1 MSFLVRRRKPSCYK
15 IFNLIFFGRA
25 TAEDVKKML
34 ASLCHNQKYNLP
46 WGRLF
51 NISTD
56 GPNKSMSIWK
66 LLNEELCSNHFNV
79 LLPFISC
86 TLHTMHNTFQKAI
99 MVLGEDAEQLA
110 FDLHAWSKVRILL
123 LIIILFP

>member
-1 MSFLVRRRKPSCYK
+1 
-15 IFNLIFFGRA
+15 
-25 TAEDVKKML
+25 ML
-34 ASLCHNQKYNLP
+34 ASLRHNEKYNLP

-56 GPNKSMSIWK
+56 GPNINKSIWK
-66 LLNEELCSNHFNV
+66 LLNEELCSNYFNG

-86 TLHTMHNTFQKAI
+86 TLHTVNNAFRKAI

-110 FDLHAWSKVRILL
+110 FDLHAWFKVRILL

>member
-1 MSFLVRRRKPSCYK
+1 
-15 IFNLIFFGRA
+15 
-25 TAEDVKKML
+25 ML
-34 ASLCHNQKYNLP
+34 ASLRHNEKYNLP

-56 GPNKSMSIWK
+56 GPNINKSIWK
-66 LLNEELCSNHFNV
+66 LLNEELRSNDSNDFNG

-86 TLHTMHNTFQKAI
+86 TLHTVNNAFRKAI

-110 FDLHAWSKVRILL
+110 FDLHAWFKVRILL